1 MEFRE
6 RFLCYS
12 WYNFS
17 FATHKAV
24 YIYGLLLFHRIPE
37 ALKEYQNYNRY
48 HFLNSR
54 VNSYVL
60 EGFLN
65 AGLPADCLILFVTL
79 LLDVRYNLDPNN
91 VISVD
96 GEKLINWTQDLT
108 NAKPGFLVADEDQ
121 TFFDDATKQR
131 LFCAAP
137 SASST
142 ETSTTDKPIEL
153 SFRKNIKDRW
163 VPFNIPAYEYA
174 VASACK
180 LKNLQY
186 ATMLYE
192 AIKANTPYKGRS
204 VFFIILSVWKVYLL
218 NSSIL
223 EKVIGKSSVTVASNR
238 SSRSIESP

>member
-1 MEFRE
+1 M
-6 RFLCYS
+6 
-12 WYNFS
+12 
-17 FATHKAV
+17 
-24 YIYGLLLFHRIPE
+24 FHRIPA

-153 SFRKNIKDRW
+153 SFRKNRKDRW

-204 VFFIILSVWKVYLL
+204 VYFIILSVWKVCLL